1 MTKPKSNLY
10 LAIAIIVPIISSLS
24 SLLNTFGFLDDYVF
38 LLNVKSDKNA
48 LINLLISAGRP
59 LNAWAYDLSF
69 TLAGTVEN
77 LVALRFLSVAL
88 LSVFSG
94 LLFVILKNS
103 GLPNNVALVISGV
116 IGSSSSFSVFASW
129 AQHWTT
135 SFTLALVA
143 FCAYWM
149 NQSFSKRTTAIKL
162 VIVTILLTLAA
173 VIYVPAALLFPIFIT
188 LRYVLNKTEFK
199 LFFIEVIW
207 ASSVILIT
215 AFIALQIG
223 QHIFPSDAAR
233 FQLSGDAIMKTL
245 WFVRFPVFQA
255 LTPWSVV
262 PQVIDAFLLAVALA
276 ALVYFWKKKRLNS
289 DLKNCLAVAICAVIV
304 SSPNLLTSENW
315 ASYRS
320 TVALNSLVVIFGV
333 IAIWRVFVR
342 HQEGLGSAL
351 GKKIQIVG
359 VPLVIFL
366 AVTKGVITTG
376 AIALPNSFEYGS
388 LVQVT
393 KSQKVDCAV
402 IQTSSWTDS
411 KIRPQAYDEFGIYSG
426 SVPIVAK
433 SMTALALDLDLSEVL
448 TKEEYLRGGDVC
460 KPKIEIDFKNLM
472 ERR

>member
-1 MTKPKSNLY
+1 MTKLNSNLH
-10 LAIAIIVPIISSLS
+10 LAIAIFVPIISSLS
-24 SLLNTFGFLDDYVF
+24 ALFNTFGFLDDYVF
-38 LLNVKSDKNA
+38 LKNVKSDKSE

-77 LVALRFLSVAL
+77 LVALRLLSVAL
-88 LSVFSG
+88 LSVFAG
-94 LLFVILKNS
+94 LLFSILRSS
-103 GLPNNVALVISGV
+103 GLPNNVALVISAV

-149 NQSFSKRTTAIKL
+149 NKTFSKRTTEIKL
-162 VIVTILLTLAA
+162 AIITMLLASAA
-173 VIYVPAALLFPIFIT
+173 VIYLPAALIFPIFIT

-199 LFFIEVIW
+199 VLLIEMLW

-215 AFIALQIG
+215 AFISLQIG

-233 FQLSGDAIMKTL
+233 FQLSGDAIMKAL

-255 LTPWSVV
+255 LTPWSAA
-262 PQVIDAFLLAVALA
+262 PQVIDALLLALALA
-276 ALVYFWKKKRLNS
+276 ALAYFWKKKPLNS
-289 DLKNCLAVAICAVIV
+289 DLKNCLAVAICAVII

-320 TVALNSLVVIFGV
+320 TVALNSLVVMFGV
-333 IAIWRVFVR
+333 IAIWSVFVR
-342 HQEGLGSAL
+342 QREGRVSVLGRRT
-351 GKKIQIVG
+351 QIIS
-359 VPLVIFL
+359 VPLLILL
-366 AVTKGVITTG
+366 AVSKGVITTG
-376 AIALPNSFEYGS
+376 AIAIPNSLEYRN

-402 IQTSSWTDS
+402 IETSSWTDS
-411 KIRPQAYDEFGIYSG
+411 KVRPQAYDEFGIYSG

-433 SMTALALDLDLSEVL
+433 SMAALALDLDLTKVS
-448 TKEEYLRGGDVC
+448 TKEEYLRGGNVC
-460 KPKIEIDFKNLM
+460 QEKIEIDFRTLM
-472 ERR
+472 EPR